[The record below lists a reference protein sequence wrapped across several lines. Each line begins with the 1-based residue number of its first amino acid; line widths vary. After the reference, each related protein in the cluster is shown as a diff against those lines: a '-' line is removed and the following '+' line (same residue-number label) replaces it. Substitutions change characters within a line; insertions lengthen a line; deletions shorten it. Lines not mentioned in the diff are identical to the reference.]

1 MDFVQITNIKKEKR
15 KTKVYDLSIDKDT
28 SYNIDELI
36 VHNSAGGSLVAFLLG
51 IHRIDPLLPVWGG
64 NMDFDRFLPQDKGK
78 SKIIVTNS
86 DGEKD
91 EFVETDEIEIE
102 RKKNIM
108 IIKAIELQEGDKI
121 LSINRQR

>member
-1 MDFVQITNIKKEKR
+1 MEFVQIINITKEKR
-15 KTKVYDLSIDKDT
+15 NTKVHDLSVYQDA

-64 NMDFDRFLPQDKGK
+64 NMDFDRFLPNDKGK
-78 SKIIVTNS
+78 NKIVVTNS

-91 EFVETDEIEIE
+91 EFVEWDEIEIE

-121 LSINRQR
+121 LSFERKK

>member
-1 MDFVQITNIKKEKR
+1 M
-15 KTKVYDLSIDKDT
+15 
-28 SYNIDELI
+28 
-36 VHNSAGGSLVAFLLG
+36 AFLLG

-64 NMDFDRFLPQDKGK
+64 NMDFDRFLSSHRALAKIVVYDK
-78 SKIIVTNS
+78 
-86 DGEKD
+86 DGTKQ

-121 LSINRQR
+121 LNINRQR

>member
-1 MDFVQITNIKKEKR
+1 MEFVQIINITKEKR

-64 NMDFDRFLPQDKGK
+64 NMDFDRFLSSHRALAKIVVYDK
-78 SKIIVTNS
+78 
-86 DGEKD
+86 DGTKQ
-91 EFVETDEIEIE
+91 EFVETDEIEVM
-102 RKKNIM
+102 RKKIKIN
-108 IIKAIELQEGDKI
+108 IKAIELQEGDKI
-121 LSINRQR
+121 LSFERKK